1 MALSS
6 DYKTLR
12 QKPEQGAQPA
22 SDERGILALLAER
35 DEGEGVPFSS
45 VPFVVPK
52 GDGPRPHLL
61 DRQTRALLARLKA
74 AGLVEERAVLG
85 ENVYFALTPRGQ
97 QKLGRRSFLRS
108 ATAPAGPVPVVEA
121 DAPVPGRFW
130 VNSVAVP
137 AVVAAITVIV
147 LKIVGL

>member
-6 DYKTLR
+6 DYKASR
-12 QKPEQGAQPA
+12 QKPEQGTQPA
-22 SDERGILALLAER
+22 SDERGMLALLAER

-52 GDGPRPHLL
+52 GDGPRPQLL

-85 ENVYFALTPRGQ
+85 ENVYFALTPRGA
-97 QKLGRRSFLRS
+97 QKLGRRTFLRS
-108 ATAPAGPVPVVEA
+108 ATAPAAPMPLMEA
-121 DAPVPGRFW
+121 EAPAPGRFW
-130 VNSVAVP
+130 MNSVAVP
-137 AVVAAITVIV
+137 ALVAAITVIV